1 MMKKLLKYDLKSLS
15 RVFLPVWILVPV
27 MAIFLGM
34 GLNEAVKDSGTY
46 IAYDFNILL
55 VLSGIVF
62 VAVMMAMLVM
72 TILFVIQRF
81 WNGLLKDE
89 GYLMFTLP
97 VTTRELI
104 ISKAIA
110 AEIVSVISI
119 VAGIAAL
126 VILSGMSLSPVDVL
140 SVRFWFLW
148 QNNTLLTNAQIA
160 VTVTLSILGVMCG
173 LLQTI
178 YKVYAAMALG
188 QFMEAH
194 RVMGSVIAYIGISI
208 VNSSVMAAVADAF
221 NMVMKMLGIQWDL
234 VYMTGFRGQIISLA
248 IMSVVSLIWVVVYHI
263 VTEYVLEKK
272 LNLE

>member
-27 MAIFLGM
+27 VALFFGLGLRGAIIHG
-34 GLNEAVKDSGTY
+34 DSL
-46 IAYDFNILL
+46 AYSFNFMT
-55 VLSGIVF
+55 VLIGIIF

-72 TILFVIQRF
+72 NILFVIQRF

-104 ISKAIA
+104 ISKALT

-119 VAGIAAL
+119 AAGMAAMLILFGISVQPIDFMTVRFWYWLDGVDITTMQAVML
-126 VILSGMSLSPVDVL
+126 VILSVL
-140 SVRFWFLW
+140 SVL
-148 QNNTLLTNAQIA
+148 
-160 VTVTLSILGVMCG
+160 CG

-188 QFMEAH
+188 QLMEAH
-194 RVMGSVIAYIGISI
+194 RVIGSVIAYVGISM
-208 VNSSVMAAVADAF
+208 VNSAVIAAAADGSDIIF
-221 NMVMKMLGIQWDL
+221 RILGIQWETY
-234 VYMTGFRGQIISLA
+234 VSGRTGQMVVWILA
-248 IMSVVSLIWVVVYHI
+248 SVVSLIWVVVYHI

>member
-15 RVFLPVWILVPV
+15 RVFLPVWILAPV

-34 GLNEAVKDSGTY
+34 GLNEAIKDSGTY
-46 IAYDFNILL
+46 IAYDFNILI

-62 VAVMMAMLVM
+62 AAVMMAMLVM

-110 AEIVSVISI
+110 AEIVSIISI
-119 VAGIAAL
+119 VAGMAAL
-126 VILSGMSLSPVDVL
+126 VILSGMSLSPIEVL

-148 QNNTLLTNAQIA
+148 QNNLLLTNAQIA
-160 VTVTLSILGVMCG
+160 VTVILSILGVMCG

-188 QFMEAH
+188 QLMEAH
-194 RVMGSVIAYIGISI
+194 RVIGSVIAYVGISI

-221 NMVMKMLGIQWDL
+221 NFVMKMLGIEWDL
-234 VYMTGFRGQIISLA
+234 VYMTGFRGQIISLVLM
-248 IMSVVSLIWVVVYHI
+248 IVVSLIWTVVYHI

>member
-15 RVFLPVWILVPV
+15 RVFLPVWILAPV

-34 GLNEAVKDSGTY
+34 GLNEAIKDSGTY

-62 VAVMMAMLVM
+62 VAVMMVMLVM

-81 WNGLLKDE
+81 WNGLLKGE

-104 ISKAIA
+104 LSKALA
-110 AEIVSVISI
+110 AEIVSIISI
-119 VAGIAAL
+119 VAGMAAL
-126 VILSGMSLSPVDVL
+126 VILSGMSLSPIDVL

-148 QNNTLLTNAQIA
+148 QNNLLLTNAQIA
-160 VTVTLSILGVMCG
+160 VTVILSILGVMCG

-194 RVMGSVIAYIGISI
+194 RVIGSVIAYVGISI

-221 NMVMKMLGIQWDL
+221 NFVMKMLGIEWDL
-234 VYMTGFRGQIISLA
+234 VYMTGFRGQIISLVLM
-248 IMSVVSLIWVVVYHI
+248 IVVSLIWIVVYHI

>member
-1 MMKKLLKYDLKSLS
+1 MMKNLLEYDLKSLS
-15 RVFLPVWILVPV
+15 RTFLPVWILAPV

-34 GLNEAVKDSGTY
+34 GLNEAIKDSGTY

-62 VAVMMAMLVM
+62 AAVMMVMLVM

-81 WNGLLKDE
+81 WNRLLKDE

-104 ISKAIA
+104 LSKALA
-110 AEIVSVISI
+110 AEIVSIISI
-119 VAGIAAL
+119 VAGMAAL
-126 VILSGMSLSPVDVL
+126 VILSGMSLSPIEVL

-148 QNNTLLTNAQIA
+148 QNNLLLTNAQIA
-160 VTVTLSILGVMCG
+160 VTVILSILGVMCG

-194 RVMGSVIAYIGISI
+194 RVIGSVIAYVGISI

-221 NMVMKMLGIQWDL
+221 NFVMKMLGIQWDL
-234 VYMTGFRGQIISLA
+234 VYMTGFRG
-248 IMSVVSLIWVVVYHI
+248 
-263 VTEYVLEKK
+263 
-272 LNLE
+272 

>member
-15 RVFLPVWILVPV
+15 RVFLPVWILAPV

-34 GLNEAVKDSGTY
+34 GLNEAIKDSETY

-62 VAVMMAMLVM
+62 VAVMMVMLVM

-110 AEIVSVISI
+110 AEIVSIISI
-119 VAGIAAL
+119 VAGMAAI
-126 VILSGMSLSPVDVL
+126 VILSGMSLSPVDFL

-148 QNNTLLTNAQIA
+148 QNNVLLTNAQIA

-178 YKVYAAMALG
+178 YKVYTAMALG
-188 QFMEAH
+188 QLMEAH
-194 RVMGSVIAYIGISI
+194 RVIGSVIAYVGISI
-208 VNSSVMAAVADAF
+208 VNSSVMAAVADIF

-234 VYMTGFRGQIISLA
+234 VYMTGFRGQIISLVL
-248 IMSVVSLIWVVVYHI
+248 MSVVSLIWVVVYHI

>member
-15 RVFLPVWILVPV
+15 RVFLPVWILAPV

-34 GLNEAVKDSGTY
+34 GLNEAIKDSGTY
-46 IAYDFNILL
+46 IAYDFNILI

-62 VAVMMAMLVM
+62 AAVMMAMLVM

-119 VAGIAAL
+119 AAGMVAMLILFGISVQPIDFMTVRFWYWLDGVDITAMQAVML
-126 VILSGMSLSPVDVL
+126 VILSVISVL
-140 SVRFWFLW
+140 
-148 QNNTLLTNAQIA
+148 
-160 VTVTLSILGVMCG
+160 CG

-178 YKVYAAMALG
+178 YTVYAAMALG
-188 QFMEAH
+188 QLMEAH
-194 RVMGSVIAYIGISI
+194 RVMGSVIAYVGISV
-208 VNSSVMAAVADAF
+208 VNSSVMAAVADIF

-234 VYMTGFRGQIISLA
+234 VYMTGFRGQIISLVLM
-248 IMSVVSLIWVVVYHI
+248 IVVSLIWVVVYHI

>member
-15 RVFLPVWILVPV
+15 RTFLPVWILAPV

-34 GLNEAVKDSGTY
+34 GLNEAIKDSETY

-62 VAVMMAMLVM
+62 VAVMMVMLVM

-110 AEIVSVISI
+110 AEIVSIISI
-119 VAGIAAL
+119 VAGMAAI
-126 VILSGMSLSPVDVL
+126 VILSGMSLSPVDFL

-148 QNNTLLTNAQIA
+148 QNNLLLTNAQIA
-160 VTVTLSILGVMCG
+160 ATVILSIVGVMCG

-194 RVMGSVIAYIGISI
+194 RVIGSVIAYVGISI
-208 VNSSVMAAVADAF
+208 VNSSVMAAVADALNF
-221 NMVMKMLGIQWDL
+221 VMKMLGIEWDL
-234 VYMTGFRGQIISLA
+234 VYMTGFRGQIISLVLM
-248 IMSVVSLIWVVVYHI
+248 IVVSLIWTVVYHI

>member
-15 RVFLPVWILVPV
+15 RTFLPVWILAPV
-27 MAIFLGM
+27 VAIFLGM

-46 IAYDFNILL
+46 IAYDFNILI

-110 AEIVSVISI
+110 AEIVSIISI

-148 QNNTLLTNAQIA
+148 QNNISLTNAQIA
-160 VTVTLSILGVMCG
+160 VTVILSILSVLCG

-178 YKVYAAMALG
+178 YKVYTAMALG

-194 RVMGSVIAYIGISI
+194 RVIGSVIAYVGISI
-208 VNSSVMAAVADAF
+208 VNSSVMATAANAF
-221 NMVMKMLGIQWDL
+221 NFVMRILGIQWDL
-234 VYMTGFRGQIISLA
+234 IYMTGFRGQIISLVLM
-248 IMSVVSLIWVVVYHI
+248 IVVSLIWTVVYHI
-263 VTEYVLEKK
+263 VTEYVLDKK